1 MKEFM
6 EVSTLEEV
14 RAYSDPYRLRILN
27 EFYRYGE
34 PATSKDIAD
43 IMGEVPSKVYY
54 HVKKMEKYGILVM
67 THTKEINGIIAKYYE
82 PAAESIYIKGPSELN
97 LPDADSQYEQLIASV
112 FEQGKGEFIRTLKR
126 QKGKLGI
133 VSSENVFLTKE
144 EYEDYIKYMKSI
156 YAKKEKNGNKKAYYI
171 FSGITEADNENKTS
185 EKD

>member
-1 MKEFM
+1 MKEVM

-34 PATSKDIAD
+34 PATSKNIAD

-82 PAAESIYIKGPSELN
+82 PAAESIVIKGPSELN
-97 LPDADSQYEQLIASV
+97 LPDAASQYEQLIASV
-112 FEQGKGEFIRTLKR
+112 FEQGKGEFLRTVKR

-133 VSSENVFLTKE
+133 VSSETVFLTKE
-144 EYEDYIKYMKSI
+144 EYEEYTKYMKNL
-156 YAKKEKNGNKKAYYI
+156 YAKKEKNGKRKAYYL
-171 FSGITEADNENKTS
+171 FTGITEADNQNKN
-185 EKD
+185 E

>member
-112 FEQGKGEFIRTLKR
+112 FEQGKGEFLRTMKR
-126 QKGKLGI
+126 QKLGGI
-133 VSSENVFLTKE
+133 VSSETVFLTKE
-144 EYEDYIKYMKSI
+144 EYDDYMKYMKSI
-156 YAKKEKNGNKKAYYI
+156 YAKKEKNGDRKAYYI
-171 FSGITEADNENKTS
+171 FSGITEADNGNKKS